1 MGSIIVLNIHL
12 VGDNTH
18 NIKKPNKMDG
28 RKLAFGI
35 PTVLFD
41 LWAIPTI
48 LNLLTKTSDMAN
60 FVGVVFLAFIITLHF
75 LIFKFYKLK
84 SK

>member
-1 MGSIIVLNIHL
+1 
-12 VGDNTH
+12 
-18 NIKKPNKMDG
+18 MDG

-41 LWAIPTI
+41 LWAIPEI

-60 FVGVVFLAFIITLHF
+60 FVGVIFLVSVIVLHF
-75 LIFKFYKLK
+75 LTFKLYKLK
-84 SK
+84 PK